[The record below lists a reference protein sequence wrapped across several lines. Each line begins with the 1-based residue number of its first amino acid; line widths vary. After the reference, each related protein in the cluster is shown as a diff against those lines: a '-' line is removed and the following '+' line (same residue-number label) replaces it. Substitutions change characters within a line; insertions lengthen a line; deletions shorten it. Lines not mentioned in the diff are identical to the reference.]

1 MYAGGRFVNSQLVPV
16 SSPLLLEQNFLK
28 GVSLLLFASRQQQI
42 ALMKARNTWQQAL
55 LWLIA
60 CDARRVS
67 ACDAQLASYMQ
78 MPW

>member
-42 ALMKARNTWQQAL
+42 ALMKHLEAFEPGIPGSRP
-55 LWLIA
+55 
-60 CDARRVS
+60 C
-67 ACDAQLASYMQ
+67 CG
-78 MPW
+78 